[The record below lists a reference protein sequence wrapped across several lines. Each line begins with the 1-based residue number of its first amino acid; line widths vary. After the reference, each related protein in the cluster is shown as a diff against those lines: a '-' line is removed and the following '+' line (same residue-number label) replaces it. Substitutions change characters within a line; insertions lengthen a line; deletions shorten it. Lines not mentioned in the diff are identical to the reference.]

1 MIRINKICIIG
12 GGSTYTPEFV
22 DGFIQR
28 REQLDVGEIA
38 LHDISAERLELV
50 GGLVKRMMAHAGLNT
65 AITTYLDR
73 PRAVEGADFIISQI
87 RVGGVDARIRDEK
100 IPLKY
105 NVIGQETTGP
115 GGFMKA
121 MRTIPVTLDIARDV
135 ERYSPNAWY
144 LNFTNPSGII
154 TETLLK
160 HTPLKVVGLCNNPIN
175 AIMAVAAF
183 AGVPD
188 EEVFL
193 DWIGL
198 NHLAW
203 IRRVYVKGQ
212 MLDVEDLVKLATDN
226 PFFPFEPDLIRL
238 LGMAPIPYLTY
249 YYYHDQM
256 VESEKK
262 AGKTRGEVVKEVEG
276 DLLKMYADPKLVVK
290 PPELMK
296 RGGAYYSEMAVRL
309 ITSLLTDRRDVQI
322 VITRNDGCILDL
334 PEAVSVEVPCV
345 VGRHGVSPL
354 HIGHLPQVIRPLV
367 QTVKAY
373 EEYAVE
379 AGVTGSRETALKA
392 LLTHPLVPS
401 YTVAKALLEELLEAN
416 KKHLPQFFPGQKEEP

>member
-1 MIRINKICIIG
+1 MIHIPKICIIG

-28 REQLDVGEIA
+28 RDRLEVGEIA
-38 LHDISAERLELV
+38 LFDISATRLEVV
-50 GGLVKRMMAHAGLNT
+50 GGLVKRMVAHAGLKT
-65 AITTYLDR
+65 AISTYTQR
-73 PRAVEGADFIISQI
+73 PAAVEGAVFIVSQI

-105 NVIGQETTGP
+105 DVIGQETTGP

-135 ERYSPNAWY
+135 ERYAPSAWY

-154 TETLLK
+154 TETLFK
-160 HTPLKVVGLCNNPIN
+160 HTSLKVVGLCNNPIN
-175 AIMAVAAF
+175 AIMGLAAF
-183 AGVPD
+183 SGVSD
-188 EEVFL
+188 DDVFL
-193 DWIGL
+193 DWVGL

-203 IRRVYVKGQ
+203 IRAAYVKGHALSLDQ
-212 MLDVEDLVKLATDN
+212 MVDLAGRSEH
-226 PFFPFEPDLIRL
+226 FPFEPDLIRL
-238 LGMAPIPYLTY
+238 LGMVPIGYLAY
-249 YYYHDQM
+249 YYYHDQ
-256 VESEKK
+256 VVKEAKT
-262 AGKTRGEVVKEVEG
+262 AAKTRGEVVKQVEG
-276 DLLKMYADPKLVVK
+276 DLLKMYSDPNLVTK

-296 RGGAYYSEMAVRL
+296 RGGAFYSEMAVRL

-322 VITRNDGCILDL
+322 VIARNRGCIADL
-334 PEAVSVEVPCV
+334 PDDVAIEVPCV
-345 VGRHGVSPL
+345 IGAHGVSPL
-354 HIGHLPQVIRPLV
+354 NVGPLPQVIRPLV

-379 AGVTGSRETALKA
+379 AGVTGSREAALRA

-401 YTVAKALLEELLEAN
+401 YAVAKPLLEELLEAN
-416 KKHLPQFFPGQKEEP
+416 KALLPQFFPEK